1 MKLFIFIATI
11 LFTTLFATSKAQKE
25 QLAIQTDTAYSFDKV
40 PIVYKKAGNGELTL
54 VFVHCWGCD
63 KSYWEGQLKYFSNK
77 YTVIAIDLAGHG
89 ESGLDRKD
97 PANGTGWTVENYGK
111 DVKAVVEKENLTDVI
126 LIGHSM
132 GGPVVLSA
140 AQQLGNKVKALIAID
155 TFQDIEEVFSKEQF
169 DAFYKRFEDDFSD
182 ATKKYISSIF
192 GNKADSNL
200 VKSISEDIASEPK
213 DIALASFI
221 GLFNFKEAAEFDKI
235 DIPVRF
241 LNSDK
246 FPTNP
251 ESAKKHIKDFDLRI
265 IKGTGHFPMLEKPD
279 EFNGLL
285 EEIFHKLTD

>member
-1 MKLFIFIATI
+1 MKICITPII
-11 LFTTLFATSKAQKE
+11 LFLLISTSLAQTN
-25 QLAIQTDTAYSFDKV
+25 QFTIQTDTAYSFDNL
-40 PIVYKKAGNGELTL
+40 PIVYQKAGNGKQAL

-63 KSYWEGQLKYFSNK
+63 KSYWEGQLKYFSDK

-89 ESGLDRKD
+89 ESGTERKEYTIED
-97 PANGTGWTVENYGK
+97 YGK
-111 DVKAVVEKENLTDVI
+111 DVKAVVEKENLTNII

-140 AQQLGNKVKALIAID
+140 AEQLGNKVKALIAID
-155 TFQDIEEVFSKEQF
+155 TFQDIEREFSKEDF
-169 DAFYKRFEDDFSD
+169 DAFYKQFEDDFP
-182 ATKKYISSIF
+182 ATTKNYISTIF
-192 GNKADSNL
+192 GDEADSNL

-221 GLFNFKEAAEFDKI
+221 GLFNFKEADEFDKI

-246 FPTNP
+246 FPTNT

-279 EFNGLL
+279 EFNRLL
-285 EEIFHKLTD
+285 EEIINNLTD

>member
-1 MKLFIFIATI
+1 MKICITPII
-11 LFTTLFATSKAQKE
+11 LFLLISTSLAQTN
-25 QLAIQTDTAYSFDKV
+25 QFTIQTDTTYSFDKV
-40 PIVYKKAGNGELTL
+40 PIVYQKEGSGEQVL

-63 KSYWEGQLKYFSNK
+63 KSYWEDQLKYFSDK
-77 YTVIAIDLAGHG
+77 YTVITIDLAGHG
-89 ESGLDRKD
+89 ESGLERKD